1 MKLTADCIS
10 SGGHFFGADRMGN
23 IDRGRIKEIGELFPG
38 TVAIYRANGDSLETL
53 YASDELPSILG
64 MDPEEYHSISGQ
76 NAIDIIIPE
85 DRKKVIAAL
94 RSCIDGT
101 VPYPDIFYRVYNKK
115 MDVDWVHLRAKKIG
129 ILDGGPVFVCSFT
142 NASVETDIYQ
152 GIINHTNSMI
162 YVSDRDSYEIL
173 YANNASRKAGG
184 ENEKVLFGTK
194 CYEYILNRT
203 SPCEDCLMNQV
214 KENQCVNVTRYNA
227 QKKIWEH
234 VYGEFVDWCG
244 HQGFV
249 QHIEDVSDQETARRD
264 MESAEKRL
272 EMAVTAAQLNTWQY
286 SVKEDCVTYGSD
298 AFKNYGLSR
307 TIKHVP
313 ESLMKYVVEEDRE
326 KLREV
331 YRKIKAGEQRIKT
344 DICTVNPKTKAHGYL
359 RIMYLTEKDENGVP
373 AIAYGASFDITAQV
387 HEKERFYTTL
397 QAMLTANPD
406 AQCSYLVNLTKN
418 QYQEGHGTSAYV
430 IASLQAEDVDGVFAN
445 FLKLMPVKEEK
456 EKFSELFNRTSLLN
470 AFTMGRS
477 SFSLDYRRRTET
489 GSVMW
494 VRTFLHLLKNPSN
507 EDVEGVVYSIDIS
520 KEKRRDEIF
529 RIMTQQDY
537 DYAALLHV
545 SSNQIEVLSINH
557 VLTHMNAGQDIQPG
571 AVFNFDDQ
579 RQDMVQTWI
588 AEEDKEYY
596 LKNSDV
602 KHITRGLDQDGHYE
616 LTIRGHYSDR
626 PEEYMCR
633 KIQHYYLDDMKDL
646 ILLLQSDVT
655 QVYLQQQE
663 DIERA
668 IREADRVQE
677 IMDSI
682 ATGISVL
689 YMPDPDHLQFRYV
702 NKQMFRIL
710 GFSETGNDLS
720 AKKYEDILVQQYV
733 ENGFAGVHPEDLQR
747 LKKEFH
753 DHYNDQHFLVSDYR
767 TKANDGEYHWL
778 REELN
783 LHEVTKEGNV
793 FYATYLDVSDE
804 HHLQEE
810 LEAQR
815 RIQMQKT
822 LKDTM
827 NNLPTNFALFRIL
840 DDNTLQ
846 PEQYSDEFCKMGGYV
861 QEDDLFRDDAYG
873 GVHPEDKDG
882 LSKTIFSHLNDNR
895 PFNCIYRIIGKDK
908 KYFWVSV
915 NFNKFVFDDQRYLYA
930 AYTNI
935 DSLKKQEAWLAEQ
948 YNEAQAYLI
957 SSSATSV
964 AARRINLTRNFIES
978 VQGRSPLKEA
988 ENITDYDA
996 YVKVLTGI
1004 VAAGFDAHQL
1014 AEFYDRGNLI
1024 KSYEIGERSMSIE
1037 YPYRT
1042 GIGEINWCHNTISLI
1057 KRPYSNDIIAFS
1069 IVTDISQEKLTADII
1084 STLVQKKYDSVGT
1097 VDAHTGKLVA
1107 YISNR
1112 RVLNSVMIE
1121 KGDSFEKIVHDYNE
1135 KFVIERDREMCNKVL
1150 TLDNI
1155 LKHLNEHD
1163 RYAVFFSVYE
1173 DDAVK
1178 MKQKEFFYLDKENQ
1192 MVSFVSSDITEA
1204 HDKQV
1209 KQEEILRIALKQAEQ
1224 ANAAKSSFLSRMS
1237 HDMRTPLNGII
1248 GLTYLTEEM
1257 DLPQKAQENL
1267 QKIDTSSKFLLGL
1280 INDILDMA
1288 KAESGKVVLKP
1299 EPYSIDEFNKYLDAV
1314 IRPLCKERKLNFVL
1328 DESGVMT
1335 RIPLADKLRINQI
1348 LFNVLSNAVKYTP
1361 EGGTITY
1368 TIQASALPHDRVQ
1381 IIHTISDTG
1390 IGMSEEFQKKLFEP
1404 FTQEE
1409 QNESGRIQGTGLGLA
1424 IVKRMINLMGGTIQV
1439 KSTLGEG
1446 STFIITLDFDTVAPG
1461 TQPVKIEAEDG
1472 EESFNMEGRRIL
1484 LCEDNQLNQEIAKML
1499 LTQKGIEVDIA
1510 DNGKVGVDRF
1520 SKAAP
1525 QTYDLILM
1533 DIRMPVMNGYEAAK
1547 AIRQLD
1553 TEDAKSIPIIAMT
1566 ADAYSEDVQKA
1577 KDAGMN
1583 GHIAKPI
1590 DPNHLYETLQ
1600 KIMKHDA

>member
-1 MKLTADCIS
+1 
-10 SGGHFFGADRMGN
+10 
-23 IDRGRIKEIGELFPG
+23 
-38 TVAIYRANGDSLETL
+38 
-53 YASDELPSILG
+53 
-64 MDPEEYHSISGQ
+64 
-76 NAIDIIIPE
+76 
-85 DRKKVIAAL
+85 
-94 RSCIDGT
+94 
-101 VPYPDIFYRVYNKK
+101 
-115 MDVDWVHLRAKKIG
+115 
-129 ILDGGPVFVCSFT
+129 
-142 NASVETDIYQ
+142 
-152 GIINHTNSMI
+152 
-162 YVSDRDSYEIL
+162 
-173 YANNASRKAGG
+173 
-184 ENEKVLFGTK
+184 
-194 CYEYILNRT
+194 
-203 SPCEDCLMNQV
+203 
-214 KENQCVNVTRYNA
+214 
-227 QKKIWEH
+227 
-234 VYGEFVDWCG
+234 
-244 HQGFV
+244 
-249 QHIEDVSDQETARRD
+249 
-264 MESAEKRL
+264 
-272 EMAVTAAQLNTWQY
+272 
-286 SVKEDCVTYGSD
+286 
-298 AFKNYGLSR
+298 
-307 TIKHVP
+307 
-313 ESLMKYVVEEDRE
+313 
-326 KLREV
+326 
-331 YRKIKAGEQRIKT
+331 
-344 DICTVNPKTKAHGYL
+344 
-359 RIMYLTEKDENGVP
+359 
-373 AIAYGASFDITAQV
+373 
-387 HEKERFYTTL
+387 
-397 QAMLTANPD
+397 
-406 AQCSYLVNLTKN
+406 
-418 QYQEGHGTSAYV
+418 
-430 IASLQAEDVDGVFAN
+430 
-445 FLKLMPVKEEK
+445 
-456 EKFSELFNRTSLLN
+456 
-470 AFTMGRS
+470 
-477 SFSLDYRRRTET
+477 
-489 GSVMW
+489 
-494 VRTFLHLLKNPSN
+494 
-507 EDVEGVVYSIDIS
+507 
-520 KEKRRDEIF
+520 
-529 RIMTQQDY
+529 
-537 DYAALLHV
+537 
-545 SSNQIEVLSINH
+545 
-557 VLTHMNAGQDIQPG
+557 
-571 AVFNFDDQ
+571 
-579 RQDMVQTWI
+579 
-588 AEEDKEYY
+588 
-596 LKNSDV
+596 
-602 KHITRGLDQDGHYE
+602 
-616 LTIRGHYSDR
+616 
-626 PEEYMCR
+626 
-633 KIQHYYLDDMKDL
+633 
-646 ILLLQSDVT
+646 
-655 QVYLQQQE
+655 
-663 DIERA
+663 
-668 IREADRVQE
+668 
-677 IMDSI
+677 
-682 ATGISVL
+682 
-689 YMPDPDHLQFRYV
+689 
-702 NKQMFRIL
+702 
-710 GFSETGNDLS
+710 
-720 AKKYEDILVQQYV
+720 
-733 ENGFAGVHPEDLQR
+733 
-747 LKKEFH
+747 
-753 DHYNDQHFLVSDYR
+753 
-767 TKANDGEYHWL
+767 
-778 REELN
+778 
-783 LHEVTKEGNV
+783 
-793 FYATYLDVSDE
+793 
-804 HHLQEE
+804 
-810 LEAQR
+810 
-815 RIQMQKT
+815 
-822 LKDTM
+822 
-827 NNLPTNFALFRIL
+827 
-840 DDNTLQ
+840 
-846 PEQYSDEFCKMGGYV
+846 
-861 QEDDLFRDDAYG
+861 
-873 GVHPEDKDG
+873 
-882 LSKTIFSHLNDNR
+882 
-895 PFNCIYRIIGKDK
+895 
-908 KYFWVSV
+908 
-915 NFNKFVFDDQRYLYA
+915 
-930 AYTNI
+930 
-935 DSLKKQEAWLAEQ
+935 
-948 YNEAQAYLI
+948 
-957 SSSATSV
+957 
-964 AARRINLTRNFIES
+964 
-978 VQGRSPLKEA
+978 
-988 ENITDYDA
+988 
-996 YVKVLTGI
+996 

-1121 KGDSFEKIVHDYNE
+1121 KGDSFEKIIHDYNE

-1348 LFNVLSNAVKYTP
+1348 IFNVLSNAVKYTP

-1439 KSTLGEG
+1439 KSTLGKG

-1461 TQPVKIEAEDG
+1461 TQPVKIEAEDA
-1472 EESFNMEGRRIL
+1472 EEAFNMEGRRIL

-1510 DNGKVGVDRF
+1510 DNGKIGVDRF